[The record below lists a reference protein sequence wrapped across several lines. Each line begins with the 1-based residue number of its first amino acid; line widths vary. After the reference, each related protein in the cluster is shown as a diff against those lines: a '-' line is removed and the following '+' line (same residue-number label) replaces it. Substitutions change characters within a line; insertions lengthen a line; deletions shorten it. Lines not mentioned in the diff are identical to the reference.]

1 MISEAESV
9 AGADA
14 AASLRQQREMMRL
27 LTGGAST
34 RPVARWREAA
44 DLDRNAA
51 GELMIH
57 RENLP
62 AVLVW
67 CQVCDQWDRAGME
80 GEPVGIRMDVVLAFA
95 QQVAAEAPQEEIS
108 VLETTAG
115 VRVIASHVLE
125 ELRRKQRRRSQTNP
139 RR

>member
-34 RPVARWREAA
+34 QPVARWREAA

-57 RENLP
+57 RENLS

-67 CQVCDQWDRAGME
+67 CQVCDQWDRAGLE
-80 GEPVGIRMDVVLAFA
+80 GEPVGIKMDVVLAYA

-125 ELRRKQRRRSQTNP
+125 ELRRKQRRRPQTNP